1 MCRARPADDASVD
14 EAFLRERWLSSFPRT
29 LAFLATLTVLNA
41 FGQAHWFLRM
51 SGRDQRRARVL
62 FGQVFLVVF
71 LLRGVAFAFA
81 HEQTELAY
89 GLSYGAIAG
98 FRFFWNV
105 SLPLVLPS
113 LYRALALMT
122 TILKYLDLER
132 ILILKWT
139 TPERNN
145 RNPYNRTLNKL

>member
-29 LAFLATLTVLNA
+29 LAFLATLTLLNA

-51 SGRDQRRARVL
+51 SGCMTLSMLVLRVWLHRWRDQRRAREL

-89 GLSYGAIAG
+89 GLSYGAVAG
-98 FRFFWNV
+98 FRFF
-105 SLPLVLPS
+105 SGCFSSHLLTISS
-113 LYRALALMT
+113 LYATFCISSLVMCL
-122 TILKYLDLER
+122 
-132 ILILKWT
+132 
-139 TPERNN
+139 
-145 RNPYNRTLNKL
+145 